1 MPDVNMLM
9 LYFKDIDI
17 FPLLS
22 REEEVKLARR
32 VKRSDSRARMKMIQA
47 NLRLVVN
54 IAKRY
59 TYTGVPMLDLIEEGN
74 IGLMKAVKKYDPNRG
89 YRFSTYAAW
98 WIKQYVMRAIA
109 NQGKTIRVPVYMIE
123 AIIKHKKITEE
134 LRHKLKRAPAVQ
146 EVAKK
151 MRVSVKKARYIE
163 TVSQTQP
170 TSLETPIG
178 EEDAGKFLEMIEDE
192 SAASPDDRMSEALK
206 HERIKRLLGRLTPR
220 DRKVLTLRFGLD
232 EKKALTLQEIA
243 KHFKITK
250 ERVRQIEYRA
260 MKKLKELIVD
270 EGVREGDEE
279 GEVQWQ

>member
-9 LYFKDIDI
+9 LYFKDIDS

-32 VKRSDSRARMKMIQA
+32 VKRSNSRARMKMVQA

-74 IGLMKAVKKYDPNRG
+74 IGLMKAVKKYDPSRG

-109 NQGKTIRVPVYMIE
+109 NQGKTIRVPVYMVE

-134 LRHKLKRAPAVQ
+134 LRHKLKRAPTAQ

-151 MRVSVKKARYIE
+151 MQISVKKARYIE

-178 EEDAGKFLEMIEDE
+178 EEDAGNFLEMIEDE

-206 HERIKRLLGRLTPR
+206 HERIKRLLDRLRPR

-243 KHFKITK
+243 KYFKITK
-250 ERVRQIEYRA
+250 ERVRQIEDRA
-260 MKKLKELIVD
+260 MKKLKDLIVD
-270 EGVREGDEE
+270 ERVREGDEE

>member
-109 NQGKTIRVPVYMIE
+109 NQGKTIRVPVYMVE
-123 AIIKHKKITEE
+123 AIIKHKKITEA
-134 LRHKLKRAPAVQ
+134 LRHKLKRAPIAQ

-151 MRVSVKKARYIE
+151 MQISVKKARYIE